1 MIERQRFQ
9 KLGFFIK
16 INKLELYQMG
26 FRGFEIGEKEVVENK
41 NGCFDSYG
49 FKIRNKGFK
58 KEEGVQKIVVKVL
71 KIGRK
76 R

>member
-1 MIERQRFQ
+1 
-9 KLGFFIK
+9 
-16 INKLELYQMG
+16 MG